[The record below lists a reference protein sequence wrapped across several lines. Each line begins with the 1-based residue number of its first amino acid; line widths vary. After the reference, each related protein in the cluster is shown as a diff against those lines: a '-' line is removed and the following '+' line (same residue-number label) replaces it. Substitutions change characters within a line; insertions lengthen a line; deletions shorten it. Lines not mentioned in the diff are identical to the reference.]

1 MTQQLLH
8 GLRALD
14 LTTPLGSACGRI
26 LASFGVDVVKID
38 APSSP
43 NPIELDRWRAA
54 NLGKRSMALD
64 IESLADRERFKAL
77 AAKADFVIES
87 FKPGYLR
94 DVGLDY
100 EALAVINPSIILV
113 SISPFGQS
121 GPYAGF
127 KGGELIASAMGGVLI
142 TLGDPD
148 RPPVKEALD
157 ANCFHGSA
165 AAALGAVMA
174 YYHRRTSGRGQHV
187 DLSIQEAAVSR
198 NTNNVL
204 LYQFDKRC
212 VQRGGAFL
220 RFGKASIRVVWQLR
234 DGYMFWSMA
243 SGRFGAPA
251 NRALSAWIDELG
263 YANPMRD
270 VDWDK
275 YDRATLDATI
285 RKTWEAALSRFFAD
299 RTKAE
304 IHSEGRRRGINAAV
318 ANEVGDLLNDRQL
331 NARNYFA
338 QIPWSD
344 SREVRVPRYFVRSG
358 LEPAAPLAPGD
369 IGANNAEL
377 NAQWSR

>member
-1 MTQQLLH
+1 MTQHLLP

-14 LTTPLGSACGRI
+14 LTTPIGVACGRI
-26 LASFGVDVVKID
+26 LASFGVDVVRID
-38 APSSP
+38 TPSSL
-43 NPIELDRWRAA
+43 NSEDLNQWRAA
-54 NLGKRSMALD
+54 NIGKRSLALD
-64 IESLADRERFKAL
+64 IELASDRERFKELVAR
-77 AAKADFVIES
+77 ADFVIES

-94 DVGLDY
+94 NLDLDY
-100 EALAVINPSIILV
+100 QALATINPSIVLV

-121 GPYAGF
+121 GPYAAF

-142 TLGDPD
+142 TLGDAD

-174 YYHRRTSGRGQHV
+174 YYQRRTSGRGQHV

-220 RFGKASIRVVWQLR
+220 RFGKASIRVVWKLR

-243 SGRFGAPA
+243 TGRFGAPA

-263 YANPMRD
+263 YENPMRE

-275 YDRATLDATI
+275 YDRATLDANI
-285 RKTWEAALSRFFAD
+285 RKTWEAALSAFFLD

-304 IHSEGRRRGINAAV
+304 IGSEGRRRGINAAV

-331 NARNYFA
+331 NARNYFGT
-338 QIPWSD
+338 IPWSND
-344 SREVRVPRYFVRSG
+344 HEVRVPRYFVRSG
-358 LEPAAPLAPGD
+358 VEPVAPQAPRS
-369 IGANNAEL
+369 IGANDAEL
-377 NAQWSR
+377 HWEEPR

>member
-1 MTQQLLH
+1 MTQHLLH
-8 GLRALD
+8 GLQALD
-14 LTTPLGSACGRI
+14 LTAPIGSACGRI
-26 LASFGVDVVKID
+26 LASFGVDVVRLD

-43 NPIELDRWRAA
+43 NPTELDRWRAA
-54 NLGKRSMALD
+54 NIGKRSMTLD
-64 IESLADRERFKAL
+64 IESPVDRERFIDL
-77 AAKADFVIES
+77 VRKADFVIES
-87 FKPGYLR
+87 FEPGYLR
-94 DVGLDY
+94 SKGLDY
-100 EALAVINPSIILV
+100 AALAAINPAIILV

-121 GPYAGF
+121 GPYADF

-142 TLGDPD
+142 TLGDAD

-198 NTNNVL
+198 NTNNLL

-220 RFGKASIRVVWQLR
+220 RFGKASIRVVWKLR
-234 DGYMFWSMA
+234 DGYIFWSMA
-243 SGRFGAPA
+243 TGRFGAPA

-263 YANPMRD
+263 YDNPMRE

-275 YDRATLDATI
+275 YDRATLDANI
-285 RKTWEAALSRFFAD
+285 RKTWETALGTFFAD

-304 IHSEGRRRGINAAV
+304 IDSEGRRRGINAAV
-318 ANEVGDLLNDRQL
+318 ANEVGDLLKDRQL

-338 QIPWSD
+338 PIPWSD
-344 SREVRVPRYFVRSG
+344 AREVRVPRYFVRSG
-358 LEPAAPLAPGD
+358 VEPVAPQAPRS
-369 IGANNAEL
+369 IGANDLEL
-377 NAQWSR
+377 KREGK